1 MLRTIER
8 RGDEDAIAR
17 IADTECEVV
26 DGRAAPSREDHLLG
40 QDGLVRLE
48 VSVEDI
54 VGKMAAKKSGTG
66 GTLAIS
72 KKLIGFWFRQRHTHD
87 IRKKGLE
94 KKKKKEIR
102 CLVSFCQPPAQQNG
116 RRLFSLLCSELCSL
130 SFLRC

>member
-87 IRKKGLE
+87 TRKKGLE
-94 KKKKKEIR
+94 KEKKKRDKVFSQ
-102 CLVSFCQPPAQQNG
+102 LLSTTSAAKWAASF
-116 RRLFSLLCSELCSL
+116 FFTLL
-130 SFLRC
+130 